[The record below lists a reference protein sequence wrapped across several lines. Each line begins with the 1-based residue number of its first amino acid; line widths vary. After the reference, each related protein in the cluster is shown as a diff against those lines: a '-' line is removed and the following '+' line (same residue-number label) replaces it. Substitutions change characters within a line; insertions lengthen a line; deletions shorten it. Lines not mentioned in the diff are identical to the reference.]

1 MALTTSG
8 MHEKAIEFLEK
19 QMVAAQKFNQQQVV
33 CRCILSIILVLLAQV
48 DFIGADRAY
57 QKYLGVSVFPPS
69 PEARLGAE
77 LLQAAQEAN
86 AEQFAKALRNPI
98 IGFLDPELTRMAL
111 KIPIHEFQPTPQSG
125 IEQFLM
131 GPAIP
136 SHTIPSHSLSSAA
149 AAASHPVTH
158 NSARIHTSPAPEYV
172 PPVNKFL
179 PVEPP
184 AVVSTPFPS
193 PPQPETFPSSSPSS
207 SPPNSPASSPE
218 NVRKPLLDTDF
229 PTPPASPPQQQDSPP
244 ILLTPDAVVDIGTA
258 PISHNLEDWC

>member
-1 MALTTSG
+1 
-8 MHEKAIEFLEK
+8 
-19 QMVAAQKFNQQQVV
+19 MVAAQKFNQQQVV

-69 PEARLGAE
+69 AEARLGAE

-179 PVEPP
+179 PV
-184 AVVSTPFPS
+184 V
-193 PPQPETFPSSSPSS
+193 PQPETFPSSSPPS
-207 SPPNSPASSPE
+207 SPPSSLPSSPASSPE
-218 NVRKPLLDTDF
+218 NVRKPLLDTTF

-244 ILLTPDAVVDIGTA
+244 ITLTPDAVVDIGTA
-258 PISHNLEDWC
+258 PISHNPEDWC